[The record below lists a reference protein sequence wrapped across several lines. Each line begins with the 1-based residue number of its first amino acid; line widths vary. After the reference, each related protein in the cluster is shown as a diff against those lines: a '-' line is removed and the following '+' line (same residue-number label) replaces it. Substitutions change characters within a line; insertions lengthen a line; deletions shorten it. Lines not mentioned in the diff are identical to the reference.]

1 MLGKGNLGLGKGKEQ
16 FKPMF
21 WFPFTGTA
29 ACLEKFG
36 SGLKEAKVNSNF
48 LISVFQ
54 IFFFALF
61 QIFAKSSTIFSFALP
76 ETRNK
81 EEKSLF
87 GSSIYLMNFSSSVF

>member
-54 IFFFALF
+54 IFFLHYFR
-61 QIFAKSSTIFSFALP
+61 FSPKVLPFSLLPYLKP
-76 ETRNK
+76 ETKRK
-81 EEKSLF
+81 HH
-87 GSSIYLMNFSSSVF
+87 YLAPVYI